1 MVNALTRDHN
11 NTIKRLP
18 RSLLLGAKT
27 LSKGRP
33 KKISVP
39 ETLIHEAFGV
49 SRVNGHCV
57 ELNTYGNT
65 VRNVY
70 ASFIGISMV
79 MSVFLSIGILNIIPE
94 PLSWRILL
102 AQIAACSAFIAISVL
117 MYLCVHFLFGKFRG
131 GFIRI
136 HRGTR
141 KLYFVTPR
149 DQRLLTLEWDEI
161 RALAGYIPIV
171 SAGGYTSR
179 YPLYLIATDWTQ
191 SPPKEICVSCGNLGW
206 RDGGSSAKE
215 LWDYLQIF
223 MEHGADALP
232 QPPPI
237 PPRLSR
243 KETVLRFYRDW
254 ADKYR
259 RDLATPKG
267 KRWAILV
274 IPAKI
279 LALICI
285 VFPDSL
291 AEFIEYNVPYTS
303 FPKEIDALCGF
314 KEKRVPIMRLNG
326 ERIDS

>member
-1 MVNALTRDHN
+1 MVNALTHDR
-11 NTIKRLP
+11 TAIVQRIP

-33 KKISVP
+33 QKISIP
-39 ETLIHEAFGV
+39 ETLIHEALGV
-49 SRVNGHCV
+49 SRVNDHCV
-57 ELNTYGNT
+57 ELNTYGNN

-136 HRGTR
+136 HRDTQ

-191 SPPKEICVSCGNLGW
+191 SPPKEVCVSCGNLGW

-223 MEHGADALP
+223 MEHGPATLP

-237 PPRLSR
+237 PPRLPR
-243 KETVLRFYRDW
+243 KETFLRFYRDW

-267 KRWAILV
+267 KRWAVLV

-314 KEKRVPIMRLNG
+314 QEKRVPIMRLNG